1 MERTVAVRPDKDEGL
16 YTNQLVDE
24 ILGKFLDQHE
34 LALLLKYSQIDSFK
48 PGETFL
54 CQGQNIEGIYLI
66 LEGIVL
72 VNAIIMGQGNTRLET
87 LFPGQFLSTIS
98 FIEHSP
104 CHTSFL
110 ATDTVL
116 CLFIPNTYFQRL
128 ANDYPETKYKLMRVI
143 MGQICARLK
152 TIHDIVASFISESEM
167 TSLSFFERVL
177 YSLNQPKKLSVA
189 ESGFDLELLQKS
201 PLFKSFTKDDYD
213 ALLTYFELLD
223 APKNC
228 KLINENEKNASCYLV
243 MYGGIQTCIIQDGK
257 HAKLSVIGPGTLLA
271 SIGCIDTA
279 SAFNI
284 TYITCEHTVLFKLS
298 VTSLQLIKENRPDLW
313 YKLFELICGSLT
325 ALKKSIDKL
334 NIRLHTETYNR

>member
-1 MERTVAVRPDKDEGL
+1 MERTVAVRSDQDEGPH
-16 YTNQLVDE
+16 TNQLVTE
-24 ILGKFLDQHE
+24 ILGKSLDQNE
-34 LALLLKYSQIDSFK
+34 VTLLLKYSHIDSFK
-48 PGETFL
+48 SGETFL
-54 CQGQNIEGIYLI
+54 RQGQKIDGIYLL

-87 LFPGQFLSTIS
+87 LFPGHFLSTIS

-104 CHTSFL
+104 CHTSYL
-110 ATDTVL
+110 ATDSVL
-116 CLFIPNTYFQRL
+116 CLFIPNRYFQRL
-128 ANDYPETKYKLMRVI
+128 SNDYPETKYKLMHLI
-143 MGQICARLK
+143 TGQICARLK
-152 TIHDIVASFISESEM
+152 TIHDIVTSFISESEM

-177 YSLNQPKKLSVA
+177 YSLNQPKKLISA
-189 ESGFDLELLQKS
+189 ERGLDQELLQKS
-201 PLFKSFTKDDYD
+201 PLFKSFTKEEFD
-213 ALLTYFELLD
+213 ALLNYFELLD

-228 KLINENEKNASCYLV
+228 KLINESDKNASCYLV
-243 MYGGIQTCIIQDGK
+243 LYGGIQTCIIQEGK

-279 SAFNI
+279 STFNI
-284 TYITCEHTVLFKLS
+284 TYITCEQTVLFKLS
-298 VTSLQLIKENRPDLW
+298 VTSLQLIKESRPELW